1 MFSSYR
7 SLWTVASILLHFAI
21 VEVVAFSPLSSSSA
35 NSELRSMIAIKRAAS
50 AWAPR
55 ALGSRT
61 LLRPLVVAAPILRM
75 STDTN
80 PPAEK
85 TEEEKAAI
93 KAARE
98 ARK

>member
-1 MFSSYR
+1 MYSSYR
-7 SLWTVASILLHFAI
+7 SLWTVASILLHCAS
-21 VEVVAFSPLSSSSA
+21 VEVVAFSPLSSFSLYP
-35 NSELRSMIAIKRAAS
+35 EFRSMIAINRAAS
-50 AWAPR
+50 TWAPR
-55 ALGSRT
+55 ALTSRT
-61 LLRPLVVAAPILRM
+61 LLRPLVVASSRLRM

-80 PPAEK
+80 SPAEK

>member
-1 MFSSYR
+1 MA
-7 SLWTVASILLHFAI
+7 TILLHFAS
-21 VEVVAFSPLSSSSA
+21 VNVVAFSPLSSPLSSSL
-35 NSELRSMIAIKRAAS
+35 NSMIAIKRASS
-50 AWAPR
+50 AWTPR
-55 ALGSRT
+55 VLASTRASI
-61 LLRPLVVAAPILRM
+61 RSQVVAVPRLWM

-80 PPAEK
+80 QPAEK